1 MYPILNV
8 GFCEIPLIPSS
19 EALLQ
24 YLVRER
30 NGIPKSLPTL
40 LIDLFS
46 ILTALT
52 ARRTVSGAVFA
63 LSVLLLYVLGIIMF
77 PKTNMK

>member
-1 MYPILNV
+1 VYPILNV
-8 GFCEIPLIPSS
+8 GFCEIPLTSSS

-30 NGIPKSLPTL
+30 NGIPKSLATL

-46 ILTALT
+46 NLTALT
-52 ARRTVSGAVFA
+52 ARRTVSGAIFA
-63 LSVLLLYVLGIIMF
+63 LSFFLLYVLDIIML
-77 PKTNMK
+77 PTTKLK